1 MDQDSQIYRAGKSQ
15 QVPCERVDLWEV
27 EANHDPEEESKTEER
42 SLAATQDS
50 LLRFAAGQPR

>member
-27 EANHDPEEESKTEER
+27 EANHDPEKESKTEER